1 VIRLLLPALWLVLAA
16 CPSVC
21 PEETALL
28 APDGGPLT
36 CVQSTD
42 CPRPSNVLVCTNS
55 DDKLRDCV
63 GCVDTLCKRFIPR
76 DCQ

>member
-1 VIRLLLPALWLVLAA
+1 MARLIFPALVLVLSA

-21 PEETALL
+21 PEEEPLL
-28 APDGGPLT
+28 GPDGGVLP

-63 GCVDTLCKRFIPR
+63 GCVDTRCLRYRPR
-76 DCQ
+76 ECQ